1 MEYQL
6 YENTYRSEQS
16 HWWFVGRRTL
26 LLDQLEQLYGD
37 RHDLGILDVGCGTGL
52 NMHYLSKFGEV
63 TGADASPAGLSFARE
78 RGHERL
84 VMAPIEHLPFDDN
97 SFDLVTALDVM
108 EHLDD
113 DLAGFAEIH
122 RVLRPGGRALVL
134 VPAYM
139 FLWSLQDEVSHHRR
153 RYVAGQLRE
162 VMSRSGL
169 LVERVTYANTF
180 LFPVIFMG
188 RQALKLIRRYR
199 PAIQNENA
207 LHPGWSN
214 GLLRT
219 IFQAE
224 APLLR
229 KVNAPF
235 GVSIMAI
242 AAKPGVKV

>member
-1 MEYQL
+1 MTMEYQL

-26 LLDQLEQLYGD
+26 LLDQLEQMYGGRD
-37 RHDLGILDVGCGTGL
+37 DLRILDVGCGTGL
-52 NMHYLSKFGEV
+52 NMHYLSKYGEV

-78 RGHERL
+78 RGHQSL
-84 VMAPIEHLPFDDN
+84 VMAPIEHLPFEDN
-97 SFDLVTALDVM
+97 TFDLVTALDVM

-113 DLAGFAEIH
+113 DLAGFREIE
-122 RVLRPGGRALVL
+122 RVLKPGGRALVL

-153 RYVAGQLRE
+153 RYVARRLRE
-162 VMSRSGL
+162 VIERSGL
-169 LVERVTYANTF
+169 QVQRITYANTF
-180 LFPVIFMG
+180 LFPIIFIG
-188 RQALKLIRRYR
+188 RLTLKVVRRYK
-199 PAIQNENA
+199 PEIENENA

-229 KVNAPF
+229 RVNAPF

-242 AAKPGVKV
+242 ASKRP